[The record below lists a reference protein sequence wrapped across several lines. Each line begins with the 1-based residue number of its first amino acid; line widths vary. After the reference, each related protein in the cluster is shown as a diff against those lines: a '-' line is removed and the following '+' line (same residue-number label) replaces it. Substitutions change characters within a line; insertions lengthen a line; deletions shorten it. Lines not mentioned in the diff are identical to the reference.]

1 MNAKISVF
9 VISVVVIMPVITW
22 MTVPL
27 IKIWYLWKAAAGQN
41 IANVWKK
48 ELKLKK

>member
-1 MNAKISVF
+1 M
-9 VISVVVIMPVITW
+9 IMIMQAMTC

-27 IKIWYLWKAAAGQN
+27 IKIWYLWKAAAERN
-41 IANVWKK
+41 IANVREK